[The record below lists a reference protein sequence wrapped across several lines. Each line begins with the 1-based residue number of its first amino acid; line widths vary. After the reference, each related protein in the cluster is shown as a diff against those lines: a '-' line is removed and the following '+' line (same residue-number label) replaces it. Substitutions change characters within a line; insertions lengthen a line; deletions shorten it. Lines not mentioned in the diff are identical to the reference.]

1 MRIQMRVNKSEIYL
15 KKLRSSKSYERP
27 ITTIEQKIK
36 KNDVFFDNNM
46 IDLEKS
52 ENSDITD
59 KDQKFKNIKGEFR
72 IRLKSEN
79 QITFSGLVYY
89 RSLKCTFKLE
99 RLISTN
105 ELIELRD
112 IIQRMLIGVPKIN
125 YYFVILQD
133 TKNLI
138 DFFVD

>member
-1 MRIQMRVNKSEIYL
+1 M
-15 KKLRSSKSYERP
+15 
-27 ITTIEQKIK
+27 
-36 KNDVFFDNNM
+36 
-46 IDLEKS
+46 
-52 ENSDITD
+52 NSDITE
-59 KDQKFKNIKGEFR
+59 KEQKTFKQMKGDFR

-89 RSLKCTFKLE
+89 KSLKSTFKLE
-99 RLISTN
+99 RLISMN
-105 ELIELRD
+105 ELIELRY
-112 IIQRMLIGVPKIN
+112 IIQKMLIGVPNIN